1 MAGLRREVA
10 LLALPVLSLIAVI
23 LCHLIHANPA
33 TTVWIT
39 AAFTAGGGALA
50 AALAIPR
57 HPQAIGA
64 GVVALFTI
72 LAHYWWHLGTDVIAP
87 GVVIINLIFGIGV
100 SLRITP
106 TFPPAQPQPPAAA

>member
-10 LLALPVLSLIAVI
+10 LLALPVLSFLAVI
-23 LCHLIHANPA
+23 LCHLVHANPA
-33 TTVWIT
+33 TTAWII
-39 AAFTAGGGALA
+39 AAFTAAGGALA
-50 AALAIPR
+50 AALAVPR

-72 LAHYWWHLGTDVIAP
+72 LAHYWWHLGSDVIAP
-87 GVVIINLIFGIGV
+87 GVVIVNLIFGIGV

-106 TFPPAQPQPPAAA
+106 AFPVPPQPPAAA